1 MDWTKLFKP
10 IIGLSPMA
18 DFTDSPF
25 CRLVRECACPPMA
38 EGEAVIFREMLAAEA
53 IVRGNKRTLGS
64 LAFSQA
70 ERPLVQQLFGS
81 DPEALAKAAQIVMQ
95 TSQPDGIDVNMGCPV
110 YKAVSNFNGASL
122 MREPNKAAAI
132 VRAMKSTNSLP
143 LSVKTRL
150 GWSKQDE
157 IVDFAQVLEQAG
169 VDAIEIH
176 ARTKNQAYS
185 GKADW
190 AAVKKVVDK
199 VKIPVLING
208 DIVDPLSA
216 QEALSQSGAKGLLIG
231 RGALGNPWIFKRIET
246 VLSGQ
251 PDPGEPSL
259 DERLKGLR
267 RHAELQ
273 VEYYGE
279 KGLVKLRKHFPWY
292 FKGIPGFRQFRAS
305 AVRISTM
312 EDLDR
317 LLSDIRTGPQDLE

>member
-1 MDWTKLFKP
+1 
-10 IIGLSPMA
+10 MA

-25 CRLVRECACPPMA
+25 CRLVREYACPPLA

-53 IVRGNKRTLGS
+53 IVRGNKRTLNY

-81 DPEALAKAAQIVMQ
+81 DPEAMAKAAQVVMD
-95 TSQPDGIDVNMGCPV
+95 TSGPDGIDVNMGCPV

-150 GWSKQDE
+150 GWSREEE
-157 IVDFAQVLEQAG
+157 IVDFAQMLEQAG

-176 ARTKNQAYS
+176 ARTKVQGYS
-185 GKADW
+185 GKANW
-190 AAVKKVVDK
+190 SAAKKAVDK

-231 RGALGNPWIFKRIET
+231 RGALGNPWIFKRIGS

-273 VEYYGE
+273 AEYYGE
-279 KGLVKLRKHFPWY
+279 QGLVKLRKHFPWY
-292 FKGIPGFRQFRAS
+292 FKGIPGFRRFRAL

-312 EDLDR
+312 DELDK
-317 LLSDIRTGPQDLE
+317 LITVISTGTE

>member
-1 MDWTKLFKP
+1 MNWTGLPQP

-25 CRLVRECACPPMA
+25 CRLVRECR
-38 EGEAVIFREMLAAEA
+38 GESVIFREMLAAEA
-53 IVRGNKRTLGS
+53 IVRGNKRTLNS

-81 DPEALAKAAQIVMQ
+81 DPEAMSKAAQIVMQ
-95 TSQPDGIDVNMGCPV
+95 TSAPDGIDVNMGCPV

-150 GWSKQDE
+150 GWSREDE
-157 IVDFAQVLEQAG
+157 IVDFVQVLEQAG

-176 ARTKNQAYS
+176 ARTKVQAYS

-190 AAVKKVVDK
+190 LAVKKAVDK
-199 VKIPVLING
+199 VKIPILING
-208 DIVDPLSA
+208 DIVDPFSA

-246 VLSGQ
+246 VLSGK

-279 KGLVKLRKHFPWY
+279 QGLVKLRKHFPWY
-292 FKGIPGFRQFRAS
+292 FKGIPGFRRFRAL

-312 EDLDR
+312 DELDK
-317 LLSDIRTGPQDLE
+317 LLSDIRTGPQDLG